1 LNFNHAFENAQ
12 KSASSSKGSSMMLA
26 IQDLLRQ
33 AGNPITAGPACPNCG
48 RSMHLAR
55 IAPRSEG
62 LSELRIFRCGEC
74 GVSLTEAADDASPAY
89 RG

>member
-1 LNFNHAFENAQ
+1 
-12 KSASSSKGSSMMLA
+12 MLA
-26 IQDLLRQ
+26 IQNSLRP
-33 AGNPITAGPACPNCG
+33 AGNPIMAGPACPNCG

-62 LSELRIFRCGEC
+62 LSELHIYRCGEC
-74 GVSLTEAADDASPAY
+74 GVSLTEAADDAAAAY